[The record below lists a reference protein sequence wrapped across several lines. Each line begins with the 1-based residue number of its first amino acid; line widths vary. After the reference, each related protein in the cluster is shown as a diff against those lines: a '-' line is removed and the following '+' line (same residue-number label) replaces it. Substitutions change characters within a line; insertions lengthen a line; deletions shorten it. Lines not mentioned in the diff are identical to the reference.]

1 MEYSR
6 SLKCSKKD
14 TGRLVYI
21 ELLFQGYPASS
32 WVQHKKKTADL
43 ARISI
48 SIALC

>member
-32 WVQHKKKTADL
+32 WVQHKKTADL

>member
-32 WVQHKKKTADL
+32 WVQHKNPRTWLVFPL
-43 ARISI
+43 A
-48 SIALC
+48 LHYVD